1 MGAKIKEIRENLGWT
16 QEELAERSGVAR
28 VTISLI
34 ESGRTKNVMSGT
46 IKAIA
51 NALGVPVNA
60 FFCA

>member
-16 QEELAERSGVAR
+16 QEELAERSGVTR

-51 NALGVPVNA
+51 NALGVPVDA